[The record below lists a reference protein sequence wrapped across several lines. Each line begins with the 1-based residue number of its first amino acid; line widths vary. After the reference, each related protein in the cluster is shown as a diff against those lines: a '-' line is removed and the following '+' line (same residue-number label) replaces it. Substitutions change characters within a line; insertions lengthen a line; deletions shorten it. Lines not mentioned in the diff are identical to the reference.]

1 MKIHGK
7 NILITGGAGALG
19 SAFAFDL
26 ASSGAQIMVCDHGGD
41 AIEKFKQEAQ
51 QKKLTITAI
60 QADVSKE
67 NNVEDLFRAFVD
79 QFGKVDVVINNAGV
93 AEDGLLVKKKGEHYE
108 KFPLSRWQR
117 GLDINL
123 TGVFLCGR
131 EAAFY
136 MTGQGTG
143 GVIIN
148 ISSLSRHG
156 NFIQSNYSATKAA
169 IVALTVVWSKELS
182 RYGIRSVALAPGFI
196 DTPLTRNI
204 PEGVRDRIVS
214 SLIPMER
221 FGKMSEVTHTIRFI
235 IENDYMNGRV
245 IDLDGG
251 LRI

>member
-1 MKIHGK
+1 MKIQGK

-19 SAFAFDL
+19 SAFTFDL
-26 ASSGAQIMVCDHGGD
+26 ASIGAQIMVCDHSSD
-41 AIEKFKQEAQ
+41 AIEKVKQEVR
-51 QKKLTITAI
+51 QKKLPITAI

-79 QFGKVDVVINNAGV
+79 QYGKVDVVINNAGV
-93 AEDGLLVKKKGEHYE
+93 AEDGLLIKKKGEHHE

-131 EAAFY
+131 EAAYY
-136 MTGQGTG
+136 MSRQGTG

-169 IVALTVVWSKELS
+169 IVAMTVVWSKELS

-196 DTPLTRNI
+196 DTPLTKKI
-204 PEGVRDRIVS
+204 PEGVRERIVS

-221 FGKMSEVTHTIRFI
+221 FGKIDEVSHAIRFI

>member
-1 MKIHGK
+1 MDINGA
-7 NILITGGAGALG
+7 NILISGGAGAFG
-19 SAFAFDL
+19 RSFAFDL
-26 ASSGAQIMVCDHGGD
+26 ASKGARILVCDQD
-41 AIEKFKQEAQ
+41 REALTQVKQEAQ
-51 QKKLTITAI
+51 ERELPIDI
-60 QADVSKE
+60 FQADVSQEKD
-67 NNVEDLFRAFVD
+67 VEDLFSSFMD
-79 QFGKVDVVINNAGV
+79 KFGNVDVMINNAGV
-93 AEDGLLVKKKGEHYE
+93 AEDGLLVKKKGDGFE

-136 MTGQGTG
+136 MVRQGTG

-148 ISSLSRHG
+148 ISSLARHG

-169 IVALTVVWSKELS
+169 LVALTVVWAKELS
-182 RYGIRSVALAPGFI
+182 GYGIRSVALAPGYI
-196 DTPLTRNI
+196 DAPLTRNI
-204 PEGVRDRIVS
+204 PEDIRNRTI
-214 SLIPMER
+214 IPKIPLAR
-221 FGKMSEVTHTIRFI
+221 FGQIDEVTHTIRFV